1 MISKLVQTSI
11 RYRWVVILMT
21 TLVALAGWVAFTNLP
36 IDAVPDI
43 TNVQV
48 QVNTPVEALSPEEIE
63 RTVTVP
69 VETSLNGI
77 PGVIQVRSITR
88 FGISQVTVTFEEDT
102 DIYRARQLV
111 TERLQGVAENLPA
124 GAHPALGPVSSGL
137 GEIYHYVIEAE
148 KEAEGPARITQLSE
162 IRALQ
167 DWYIKPRLLTVKGVA
182 EVNTIGG
189 HEKQYL
195 IEPNPKKMAAVGV
208 HFSDIQEAIEQANK
222 NAGGGYV
229 EQTAD
234 QFLVQAY
241 GLFTSLDDIRDV
253 PVKVLENARVISVG
267 DIANVS
273 IGKEMRTGAAL
284 HNGKEVVL
292 GTVLMLL
299 GENSRSVSLRVADK
313 IDEIKRGLPEGYIV
327 KPVYNRSD
335 LVNATLST
343 VEHNLLMGAIL
354 VIVVLFLLIG
364 NFRAAL
370 ITAVVIPL
378 SLLFTFILM
387 RRFGISGNLVSL
399 GALDFGI
406 IVDGAVIVL
415 DNCVRHIHN
424 RTQNLKR
431 TLTSSELNETIHDAT
446 LEIRKS
452 AGFGEL
458 IIVVVFLP
466 IFAFVGIEGKMFIP
480 MAATFIFAIL
490 SALVLSFTFVPALAS
505 LILRGKVEDKEP
517 WIMCKLYELYAPALN
532 WSLRAK
538 RAVITIAVVA
548 IALGAF
554 LFSRLGGEFLP
565 QLNEGS
571 IAIQFIRPV
580 TVGLSH
586 SVALEEKSQNI
597 IQSFPEIKDVFTRI
611 GTAEISTD
619 PMGPNIAD
627 TYLMLKENSEWPLI
641 NGKRRTKSELIN
653 AIVAEL
659 EATSPG
665 QRILVSQPIQLR
677 FNELMEGTRADVSL
691 KIFGEDQ
698 AKITELAEQA
708 VAVIQTVPGAGDA
721 ELEAKGTVTVLDV
734 TPNKEK
740 LKAMGVSSREVLETV
755 GVAVG
760 GKEVG
765 TFYDGMKKFPIVIR
779 LNDDERSDTESIKN
793 LPVGIAGSATLPL
806 KEVATLKFVE
816 AYSSFSREQTKRRI
830 AVLINPRGRDT
841 ESFVQEAQAKVEASV
856 KMPPGYYMEWGGNFE
871 NLNEAKSRMS
881 ILAPLALLLVLLM
894 IYAAFKNIFETALIF
909 LCVPFA
915 LIGGVLA
922 LILAGIPFS
931 ISAGVGFIALSG
943 ISVLNG
949 VVLVNYFNEL
959 RAKGISGV
967 DLVKQGASLRLRPVL
982 MTALVDVFGFLP
994 MALSAGMGAE
1004 VQRPLATVVIGGIL
1018 SSTILTLIV
1027 LPVLYASFEKQILKF
1042 GHEANENE
1050 NEKTRGALPTHN

>member
-1 MISKLVQTSI
+1 MISKLVRTSI
-11 RYRWVVILMT
+11 NYRWLVILFT
-21 TLVALAGWVAFTNLP
+21 GLIGLAGWFAFQSLP

-63 RTVTVP
+63 RSVTVP
-69 VETSLNGI
+69 VETALNGI

-88 FGISQVTVTFEEDT
+88 FGISQVTVTFEDGT

-111 TERLQGVAENLPA
+111 TERLQGVADSLPE
-124 GAHPALGPVSSGL
+124 GLHPELGPVSSGL
-137 GEIYHYVIEAE
+137 GEIYHYVVEA
-148 KEAEGPARITQLSE
+148 KKAATGPARLEQLSE

-167 DWYIKPRLLTVKGVA
+167 DWYVKPRLLTVKGVA

-195 IEPNPKKMAAVGV
+195 IQPDPRKMAALGI
-208 HFSDIQEAIEQANK
+208 HFSDIEEAIESANK

-234 QFLVQAY
+234 QFLVQAF
-241 GLFTSLDDIRDV
+241 GLFTSLDDIRNV
-253 PVKVLENARVISVG
+253 PVRSLENARV
-267 DIANVS
+267 VS
-273 IGKEMRTGAAL
+273 IGEIATVSIGRELRTGAAL
-284 HNGKEVVL
+284 HNGKEVVI

-299 GENSRSVSLRVADK
+299 GENSRSVAIRVAEQ
-313 IDEIKRGLPEGYIV
+313 IEEIKKGLPQDYEI
-327 KPVYNRSD
+327 KAVYNRSD
-335 LVNATLST
+335 LVNETLST
-343 VEHNLLMGAIL
+343 VEHNILLGAVL
-354 VIVVLFLLIG
+354 VIVVLFLLVG
-364 NFRAAL
+364 NLRAAL
-370 ITAVVIPL
+370 ITAIVIPL

-415 DNCVRHIHN
+415 DNCVRHIHD
-424 RTQNLKR
+424 RTQSLKR
-431 TLTSSELNETIHDAT
+431 ALTGSELNETIHDAT

-466 IFAFVGIEGKMFIP
+466 VFAFVGIEGKMFVP
-480 MAATFIFAIL
+480 MAATFIFAII
-490 SALVLSFTFVPALAS
+490 SALILSFTFVPALAS
-505 LILRGKVEDKEP
+505 LILKGKVEDKEP
-517 WIMCKLYELYAPALN
+517 WIMRKLYGLYEPALN
-532 WSLRAK
+532 WSLGAR
-538 RAVITIAVVA
+538 RAVISIAVVA

-580 TVGLSH
+580 TVGISH
-586 SVALEEKSQNI
+586 SVALEEKSQEI
-597 IQSFPEIKDVFTRI
+597 IKSFPEIQDVFGRI

-627 TYLMLKENSEWPLI
+627 TYLMLKPKNEWPLI
-641 NGKRRTKSELIN
+641 EGKRRSKEELIN
-653 AIVAEL
+653 AIVEEL
-659 EATSPG
+659 ESTVTG

-698 AKITELAEQA
+698 VKITELGEQA
-708 VAVIQTVPGAGDA
+708 VAAIQTVPGAGDV
-721 ELEAKGTVTVLDV
+721 ELEAKGTVSILDV
-734 TPNKEK
+734 SPKK
-740 LKAMGVSSREVLETV
+740 DVLRRMGVSSKEVLETV
-755 GVAVG
+755 GVAIG
-760 GKEVG
+760 GHEVG
-765 TFYDGMKKFPIVIR
+765 TFYDGMKKFPIIVR
-779 LNDDERSDTESIKN
+779 LKDEDRSNMESIKN
-793 LPVGIAGSATLPL
+793 LPVGIQGASTLPL
-806 KEVATLKFVE
+806 ASVAELKFVE

-841 ESFVQEAQAKVEASV
+841 ESFVEDAQAIVEEKV
-856 KMPPGYYMEWGGNFE
+856 KMPPGYYMEWGGNFK
-871 NLNEAKSRMS
+871 NLNEAKGRLS
-881 ILAPLALLLVLLM
+881 ILGPLALLLVLLM
-894 IYAAFKNIFETALIF
+894 IYAAFKNIFETGLIF
-909 LCVPFA
+909 LCIPLA
-915 LIGGVLA
+915 LVGGVLG
-922 LILAGIPFS
+922 LMIAGIPFS

-943 ISVLNG
+943 IAVLNG

-959 RAKGISGV
+959 RARGVSGV
-967 DLVKQGASLRLRPVL
+967 ELVKRGSTLRLRPVL

-994 MALSAGMGAE
+994 MALSTGMGAE
-1004 VQRPLATVVIGGIL
+1004 VQRPLATVVIGGII
-1018 SSTILTLIV
+1018 SSTVLTLIV
-1027 LPVLYASFEKQILKF
+1027 LPVLYNAFEKQILKF
-1042 GHEANENE
+1042 SHET
-1050 NEKTRGALPTHN
+1050 KTETNNGLVTPTHS